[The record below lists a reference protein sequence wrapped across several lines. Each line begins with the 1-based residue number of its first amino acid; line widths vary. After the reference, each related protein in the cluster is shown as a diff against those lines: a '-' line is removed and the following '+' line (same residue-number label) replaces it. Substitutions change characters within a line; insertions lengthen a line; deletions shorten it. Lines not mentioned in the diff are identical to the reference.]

1 MSKSKR
7 PTLSASLIAT
17 KGAAKPAEVPPPP
30 SRAEKPARSAP
41 RRSPAPV
48 APPGAPASLDSKRVP
63 LTVHLD
69 QLRWK
74 RASLHCIEAGWK
86 LQRLFVEAIDAY
98 LAAWPNVPAPSS
110 DRPVGRQGTKAL
122 TVRLDSG
129 RYRRL
134 AVFAVDERTTHQ
146 AVCVDALD
154 AYLAQHAGMAE

>member
-17 KGAAKPAEVPPPP
+17 KGAAKPAETPP
-30 SRAEKPARSAP
+30 SPPRAEKSVRPAP
-41 RRSPAPV
+41 RRSNAPV
-48 APPGAPASLDSKRVP
+48 APPASPSSPDSKRVP

-69 QLRWK
+69 PLRWK
-74 RASLHCIEAGWK
+74 RASLHCLDAGWK

-98 LAAWPNVPAPSS
+98 LTAWPNVPPPST
-110 DRPVGRQGTKAL
+110 DRPIGRQGTKAL
-122 TVRLDSG
+122 TVRLDPG
-129 RYRRL
+129 RYRQL

-154 AYLAQHAGMAE
+154 AYLAQHEGMT